1 MLNAH
6 CLKKLRQQAGLTQG
20 ELAERSGKSQ
30 GYIGDLERGDR
41 RGLTVTTLERLA
53 DVLGCT
59 TDELLGRSQPER
71 EQEPRESGARAVV
84 HS

>member
-1 MLNAH
+1 MFDAN
-6 CLKKLRQQAGLTQG
+6 CLKALRQQAGLTQG
-20 ELAERSGKSQ
+20 ELAERIGKSQ

-59 TDELLGRSQPER
+59 TDELLGRTKHE
-71 EQEPRESGARAVV
+71 AVRP
-84 HS
+84 

>member
-1 MLNAH
+1 MFDAN
-6 CLKKLRQQAGLTQG
+6 CLKALRQQAGLTQG
-20 ELAERSGKSQ
+20 ELAERIGKSQ

-59 TDELLGRSQPER
+59 TDELLGRTKR
-71 EQEPRESGARAVV
+71 EAVRP
-84 HS
+84 

>member
-1 MLNAH
+1 MLNAR
-6 CLKKLRQQAGLTQG
+6 CLKKLRQQARLTQG
-20 ELAERSGKSQ
+20 ELAERIGKSQ

-59 TDELLGRSQPER
+59 TDELLGRSEIEVEKAAPAVGV
-71 EQEPRESGARAVV
+71 PAGAR
-84 HS
+84 S

>member
-1 MLNAH
+1 MFNAH
-6 CLKKLRQQAGLTQG
+6 CLKKRRQQAGLTQG
-20 ELAERSGKSQ
+20 ELAERIGKSQ

-59 TDELLGRSQPER
+59 TDELLGRSTPAV
-71 EQEPRESGARAVV
+71 EQETTERGASAARG
-84 HS
+84 

>member
-59 TDELLGRSQPER
+59 TDELLGRSKPEA
-71 EQEPRESGARAVV
+71 EKAAAGVGAPAAAR
-84 HS
+84 S

>member
-1 MLNAH
+1 MFNAH
-6 CLKKLRQQAGLTQG
+6 CLKKRRQQAGLTQG
-20 ELAERSGKSQ
+20 ELAERIGKSQ

-59 TDELLGRSQPER
+59 TDELLGRSKPEV
-71 EQEPRESGARAVV
+71 EQETAKRGAPATRG
-84 HS
+84 

>member
-1 MLNAH
+1 MFNAH
-6 CLKKLRQQAGLTQG
+6 CLKKRRQQAGLTQG
-20 ELAERSGKSQ
+20 ELAERIGKSQ

-59 TDELLGRSQPER
+59 TDELLGRSTPEVKQDTTKR
-71 EQEPRESGARAVV
+71 GVPATRG
-84 HS
+84 

>member
-6 CLKKLRQQAGLTQG
+6 CLKKLRHQAGLTQG
-20 ELAERSGKSQ
+20 ELAERIGKSQ

-59 TDELLGRSQPER
+59 TDELLGRRTPER
-71 EQEPRESGARAVV
+71 EQETREVGAPATARG
-84 HS
+84 

>member
-1 MLNAH
+1 MFNAH
-6 CLKKLRQQAGLTQG
+6 CLKKRRQQAGLTQG
-20 ELAERSGKSQ
+20 ELAERIGKSQ

-59 TDELLGRSQPER
+59 TDELLGRSTPEV
-71 EQEPRESGARAVV
+71 EQDTTKRGVPATRS
-84 HS
+84 

>member
-1 MLNAH
+1 MFNAH
-6 CLKKLRQQAGLTQG
+6 GLKQRRQQAGLTQG
-20 ELAERSGKSQ
+20 ELAERIGKSQ

-59 TDELLGRSQPER
+59 TDELLGRSTPAGAPEPAER
-71 EQEPRESGARAVV
+71 GTPA
-84 HS
+84 

>member
-1 MLNAH
+1 MLNAR

-20 ELAERSGKSQ
+20 ELAERIGKSQ

-59 TDELLGRSQPER
+59 TDELLGRSKPEAGKSAT
-71 EQEPRESGARAVV
+71 EIGVPAGARA
-84 HS
+84 